1 MKKTGKELGMTVNSR
16 RKRRRKQRKLQAKRN
31 HPRKHNPAK
40 ERESQEGPRKTLLM
54 LGCILL
60 VTPSHSCPQL
70 FPIPSHSHPLNHV
83 ASKDALQV
91 DESDNDDGDDYLAG
105 VSLKELGNAMEC
117 EKPVSSFIQ
126 DWELTKPKNML
137 WWQNQ
142 EWIPVNIF
150 LGNLLE
156 TIQDQKDHD
165 ATDSERTLC
174 LGEEGINMDKDK
186 VFLNSVF
193 CSQGSQQMKPHETYG
208 NESES
213 HTQVPPS
220 PLLCSHS
227 FKGYLADL
235 DQSEVVTRTR

>member
-1 MKKTGKELGMTVNSR
+1 MKSSTKKRRKRQTRKERRKMKRMTSLILIPWVQKTKMMKKTGKELGMTVNSR
-16 RKRRRKQRKLQAKRN
+16 RKRRRKQRKLQSKRN

-150 LGNLLE
+150 WE
-156 TIQDQKDHD
+156 
-165 ATDSERTLC
+165 
-174 LGEEGINMDKDK
+174 
-186 VFLNSVF
+186 
-193 CSQGSQQMKPHETYG
+193 
-208 NESES
+208 
-213 HTQVPPS
+213 PS
-220 PLLCSHS
+220 
-227 FKGYLADL
+227 
-235 DQSEVVTRTR
+235 